1 MSDENLSD
9 GGETQTGLM
18 FKLNRRVAHIQ
29 DAVESLKKAP
39 VLSLMIG
46 GSIYAA
52 TFILE
57 ELASDLYSKLRPSE
71 VELLTVSLVE
81 RSAQIED
88 RVNEVLSLMEEVRAG
103 ADIDPDLLQQRIDDL
118 VNEIDGI
125 RPALFEVSELR
136 REFALASVQQKD
148 RDIEVSG
155 FSLEADVVIRMN
167 DGFTFCGE
175 RFNFG
180 ISHSGNR
187 DTERPRAGLTSPTG
201 ENVIDSGLVVGDS
214 ISVGGATVNYVRTEL
229 VAGERLYGFSF
240 FCPS

>member
-71 VELLTVSLVE
+71 VELLTASLVE
-81 RSAQIED
+81 SSAQIED

-201 ENVIDSGLVVGDS
+201 ETVIDSDLIVGDS
-214 ISVGGATVNYVRTEL
+214 ISVGGAIVNYVRTEL